1 MQDNYCKLIEL
12 KNSREWIEFENYY
25 MNYNIFNQFDFIRFE
40 DIHTNI
46 LKSLFIQENVYGL
59 YTYPLKNLIELLIIK
74 DSHNAK
80 IEIEDLYKYKIEN
93 VNVKT
98 QVAIDRKNRLDL
110 LIEFKINNKKYS
122 IILENKIL
130 HGLVENIIQIR

>member
-74 DSHNAK
+74 DSHNIK

-122 IILENKIL
+122 IMSSKLWHFL
-130 HGLVENIIQIR
+130 NIQKMV